1 MPNEALNHTMDNS
14 YTHKFITKASE
25 VYANFVKFKFKA
37 EWHTKL
43 DRGKL
48 RDLFTYRRA
57 RPKDSEGIRD

>member
-43 DRGKL
+43 GRGKFEVL
-48 RDLFTYRRA
+48 STD
-57 RPKDSEGIRD
+57 E